1 MMHPADAVGQS
12 YTDTYNRT
20 KNLNSE
26 NIPMSHSTK
35 MILTDRG
42 QYMNYLEAQL
52 DRVTMSLLAQ
62 NTLSERMGEVDG
74 LIQNLDERINSVTKV
89 ARLSQTFSERWGEDT
104 STTVNRL
111 TERIAAIEGMIG
123 GNQSSHEETKSL
135 ISNVTDHI
143 SNLERLRL
151 EAKQQTDE
159 QLQSME
165 KKVTAIN
172 NANIQSSTTF
182 ITIDKRFEEME
193 KVFSEK
199 VEEVEKRADEK
210 VKNIQQQLEAKFQ
223 QHQRASEVKLTE
235 HNAELARLRHE
246 ASLMEN
252 RMLAALAKQ
261 ANVAQE
267 QIQTIHNVVQE
278 TLLGKTT
285 FDPSGSFSNSNKF
298 GQIGSWEEDESE
310 NDSYG
315 GARNNRGRVG
325 RPAAIPRELL
335 NDVDDLIDT
344 VREQKKTLREHEAM
358 LTKHDKAGMA
368 VEETAEAL
376 TANMKKL
383 ETAVEQLAGN
393 WGNSASQLSD
403 KLLKTIAELEA
414 KFGTQLSQQQS
425 NLSEQV
431 SEIKTTFEQQIG
443 TVQGKLAESQSSS
456 EAEDQQQK
464 MSVIV
469 QEAEERILKKQ
480 EDLLRAS
487 QESLTDQLHHQYK
500 KQKKKIQEASGG
512 MAMGAPSWQQ
522 QLAQQQQGGQS
533 QGSTQQQ
540 ETNTKASRR
549 RSRSQSRRES
559 KTGGGLSTRDLKG
572 FDEYSDSTPPQ
583 LVVQPLQ
590 DEEGAREEEEN
601 EEEHLNKIRRK
612 IERERRQEA
621 ALERTLRD
629 DDSDA
634 SEDELY
640 NEVVTRKRKDGKRIS
655 SAGAGKKGA
664 GSSKLKNR
672 HKDAWVPAKTVPSKT
687 GSRSV
692 SPAGRAGAAEYLG
705 GGGGGV
711 ERERLGTAATTT
723 TMGSLL
729 SEATSTGKAKV
740 KRKKSALVPRR
751 R

>member
-1 MMHPADAVGQS
+1 MMHPADAVSQS

-52 DRVTMSLLAQ
+52 DRVTTSLLAQ
-62 NTLSERMGEVDG
+62 NTLIERMGEVDG
-74 LIQNLDERINSVTKV
+74 VLQGLDERLNSVVKV

-104 STTVNRL
+104 AVTVGRL
-111 TERIAAIEGMIG
+111 TERVAAIEGMIG

-151 EAKQQTDE
+151 EAKQHTDE

-165 KKVTAIN
+165 KKVTEIN

-182 ITIDKRFEEME
+182 VSIDKRFEEMQKMFSD
-193 KVFSEK
+193 KVD
-199 VEEVEKRADEK
+199 EVEKRADEK
-210 VKNIQQQLEAKFQ
+210 VKGIQQQLEAKFQ

-235 HNAELARLRHE
+235 QNAELARLRHE

-278 TLLGKTT
+278 TLLGKTSI
-285 FDPSGSFSNSNKF
+285 DPSGSFSGSGKF
-298 GQIGSWEEDESE
+298 GQIGSWEDDEEE
-310 NDSYG
+310 NETYGGG
-315 GARNNRGRVG
+315 GARGRGRPGMG
-325 RPAAIPRELL
+325 RGGGVPRELL

-344 VREQKKTLREHEAM
+344 VREHKKVLREHEAM
-358 LTKHDKAGMA
+358 LDKHDKAGIA
-368 VEETAEAL
+368 VEETAEVL
-376 TANMKKL
+376 TSNMKKM
-383 ETAVEQLAGN
+383 EMAVEQLAGN

-403 KLLKTIAELEA
+403 KLVKTIADLEER
-414 KFGTQLSQQQS
+414 FGTKLQDMTQSQQS
-425 NLSEQV
+425 NISELK
-431 SEIKTTFEQQIG
+431 STFDQQIE

-456 EAEDQQQK
+456 EAEEQQQK
-464 MSVIV
+464 VSMMM
-469 QEAEERILKKQ
+469 QDQFKEAEERILKKQ
-480 EDLLRAS
+480 EDLLKAS
-487 QESLTDQLHHQYK
+487 QEKLTDQLHHQYK
-500 KQKKKIQEASGG
+500 KQKKKIQEVSGG
-512 MAMGAPSWQQ
+512 MSAPSWQQ
-522 QLAQQQQGGQS
+522 QQQNMMAAQQQQQ
-533 QGSTQQQ
+533 QQQQQ
-540 ETNTKASRR
+540 EEEQEAKASRR
-549 RSRSQSRRES
+549 KSRRENKLS
-559 KTGGGLSTRDLKG
+559 KLSNTGGELSTRDLRG
-572 FDEYSDSTPPQ
+572 ADEYSDSTPPQ
-583 LVVQPLQ
+583 LPIQQLQ
-590 DEEGAREEEEN
+590 GEDDEVEEEEN
-601 EEEHLNKIRRK
+601 EEERLNQIRRK
-612 IERERRQEA
+612 VERERRKEA
-621 ALERTLRD
+621 ALERTLKD

-640 NEVVTRKRKDGKRIS
+640 NEVVTRKRKDGRRIS
-655 SAGAGKKGA
+655 SASAGKKKG
-664 GSSKLKNR
+664 GFKNR
-672 HKDAWVPAKTVPSKT
+672 HKDAWVPAKTVPSKP

-692 SPAGRAGAAEYLG
+692 KATSGVGGKG
-705 GGGGGV
+705 GG
-711 ERERLGTAATTT
+711 
-723 TMGSLL
+723 
-729 SEATSTGKAKV
+729 KI

>member
-549 RSRSQSRRES
+549 QSRSQSRRES
-559 KTGGGLSTRDLKG
+559 KTGGGT
-572 FDEYSDSTPPQ
+572 
-583 LVVQPLQ
+583 VH
-590 DEEGAREEEEN
+590 EGSQG
-601 EEEHLNKIRRK
+601 IRR